1 MLLKLT
7 DVLKSRGRFFINR
20 PTMVRLVDLTNNI
33 GRFYKLVICIT
44 NLEYPLT
51 RNSLR
56 SENDLPGLDNRPL
69 VPLEIVGSTNQ
80 QGEHHHGLEQD

>member
-7 DVLKSRGRFFINR
+7 DVLKSRGRFFYQLAY
-20 PTMVRLVDLTNNI
+20 RLVDLTNNI